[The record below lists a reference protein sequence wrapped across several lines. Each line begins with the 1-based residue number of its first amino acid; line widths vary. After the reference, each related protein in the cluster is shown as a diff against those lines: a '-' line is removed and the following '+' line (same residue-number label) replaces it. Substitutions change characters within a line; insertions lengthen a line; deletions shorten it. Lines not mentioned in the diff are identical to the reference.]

1 MNIEILQTFLGW
13 NLVIHF
19 GLLLLVFVLLTLTR
33 SWIMNIH
40 QKLFNLPKEQLLGI
54 YIQFIAVYKIMIT
67 VFVLVPYLVIR
78 FLL

>member
-1 MNIEILQTFLGW
+1 MNLQAWQTFLGW

-19 GLLLLVFVLLTLTR
+19 GLLLLVFVLLTLAK
-33 SWIMNIH
+33 SWVLSVH

-54 YIQFIAVYKIMIT
+54 YIQFIAAYKILIT

-78 FLL
+78 FIL

>member
-1 MNIEILQTFLGW
+1 MNLVTLQTFLGW

-33 SWIMNIH
+33 SWVMNIH
-40 QKLFNLPKEQLLGI
+40 QKLFKLPKEQLLGI
-54 YIQFIAVYKIMIT
+54 YIQFFAVYKILIT
-67 VFVLVPYLVIR
+67 VFGLVPYLVIR

>member
-1 MNIEILQTFLGW
+1 MNLVTLQTFLGW

-33 SWIMNIH
+33 SWVMNIH
-40 QKLFNLPKEQLLGI
+40 QKLFKLPREQLLGI
-54 YIQFIAVYKIMIT
+54 YIQFIAVYKILIT

>member
-33 SWIMNIH
+33 NWIMNIH

-54 YIQFIAVYKIMIT
+54 YIQFIAVYKILIT